1 MIIFV
6 EVQLSLQEGQGWVGE
21 VAVELVMVVGTVV
34 HLSVHL
40 KCSQE
45 PSLTVV
51 KPTTILNTVLY

>member
-1 MIIFV
+1 MIISV

-21 VAVELVMVVGTVV
+21 VALGLVMVVGTAV

-51 KPTTILNTVLY
+51 KLTTLLRNSV